1 VPPRP
6 ILYLIRHGETDWN
19 LEGRL
24 QGGRDIPLNDMGRI
38 QAQDVARR
46 LTLACP
52 RFDDLDYVASP
63 MSRARETMEI
73 MRGELG
79 LHAHTYRVDERLRE
93 ITFGIWE
100 GLTWREVRAKDPDRA
115 RARERDKWGYVP
127 PSGESY
133 RMLLERIRPW
143 YDSLERDTASVCHGG
158 VARVIMAMGAG
169 MDPRDAAIADIH
181 QGRVLVVR
189 DGKMEWV

>member
-6 ILYLIRHGETDWN
+6 VLYLIRHGETDWN

-46 LTLACP
+46 LTIACP
-52 RFDDLDYVASP
+52 HFDDLDYVASP

-73 MRGELG
+73 MRGELD
-79 LHAHTYRVDERLRE
+79 LHPHTYKVDERLRE
-93 ITFGIWE
+93 ITFGTWE
-100 GLTWREVRAKDPDRA
+100 GLTWREVKARDPDRA

-143 YDSLERDTASVCHGG
+143 FDSLQRDTAAVCHGG

-169 MDPRDAAIADIH
+169 IEPRDAENADIH

>member
-1 VPPRP
+1 VSPRP
-6 ILYLIRHGETDWN
+6 TLYLIRHGETDWN

-52 RFDDLDYVASP
+52 RFDDLDYVSSP
-63 MSRARETMEI
+63 MSRARDTMEI

-79 LHAHTYRVDERLRE
+79 MHPHTYRVDERLRE
-93 ITFGIWE
+93 ITFGTWE
-100 GLTWREVRAKDPDRA
+100 GFTWREVKAKDPDRA
-115 RARERDKWGYVP
+115 RARERDKWNYVP

-133 RMLLERIRPW
+133 RMLLERIKPW
-143 YDSLERDTASVCHGG
+143 LDSLQRDTAAVCHGG
-158 VARVIMAMGAG
+158 VARVIMAMAAG
-169 MDPRDAAIADIH
+169 IEPRDAASAEIH
-181 QGRVLVVR
+181 QGRVIVFR
-189 DGKMEWV
+189 DGKMDWV